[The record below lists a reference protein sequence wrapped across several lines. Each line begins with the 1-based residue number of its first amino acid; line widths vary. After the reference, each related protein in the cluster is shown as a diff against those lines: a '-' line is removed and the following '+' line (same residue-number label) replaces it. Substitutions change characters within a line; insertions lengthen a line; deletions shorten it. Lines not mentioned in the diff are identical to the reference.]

1 MSLLTAATFGA
12 LAQSASHTFGE
23 NDTACLIPVNNVWKY
38 SISQQIFTPEEV
50 GVTGNISQITF
61 YQAEDRSASTKR
73 MIQVFIGTTAKNSFS
88 NIDDWIDPAT
98 LTRVFDGKYGFSSNS
113 NTVYFD
119 FPFTYDGTEN
129 LVICVHDWT
138 GVYEVASSQ
147 KIYFQTD
154 HGEAGDHK
162 CICAVNDGSDMDVT
176 EPGFS
181 RGWAGVTA
189 DRSVITFTT
198 SGVDTIPSTVGASLP
213 LPGNWNYSI
222 SQQIFTPEEVGGTG
236 TIHSLTFHD
245 FSDFAGY
252 RDVDIY
258 LCATSRTEFNG
269 NPMLASTWVKESFM
283 TKVYSGSVNFSSADV
298 TVNFNQTFHYD
309 GTSNLILAVVDRTG
323 SYDQSLK
330 GTMDLKPGEYRTLKA
345 YADDYQLS
353 FSNPQD
359 AAYAYALPYVNR
371 VSFFDNYGINVNGE
385 NLTPE
390 NASAF
395 NLGLTAGCIIY
406 DPESKTPTLDNVET
420 SSDFTGHIDCRY
432 HNGDLTIIA
441 NGYNNIHD
449 GKIRCV
455 DGYTT
460 TLVGDTFDL
469 GYLEI
474 RSEKGSATAVIDNT
488 TLRVNLEEDHY
499 YALFGYGNDEHLI
512 INNSYVKSFAQVS
525 NYDEFASIALIDCE
539 IAYPA
544 GAVVD
549 GGYITLNGSEAT
561 DTVIIIPTKGAGLEN
576 VTSTTF
582 SLFPN
587 PAESEVTL
595 HLMPFEGTAHMSI
608 FSADGRIMNVAELPA
623 IDSDYRMNVTSL
635 PAGIYYITIT
645 SDSLRQT
652 ATLIKK

>member
-12 LAQSASHTFGE
+12 LAQSASHTFGN
-23 NDTACLIPVNNVWKY
+23 NDTTRLIPNNNCWNY
-38 SISQQIFTPEEV
+38 SLTEQIFTPEEV
-50 GVTGNISQITF
+50 GVTGYIKSISFYVEEDDCSSRRQIQMF
-61 YQAEDRSASTKR
+61 
-73 MIQVFIGTTAKNSFS
+73 VGTTSKNSFVDA
-88 NIDDWIDPAT
+88 NDWIDPAT
-98 LTRVFDGKYGFSSNS
+98 LTQVFNGSWTFFDGK
-113 NTVYFD
+113 NTILLD
-119 FPFTYDGTEN
+119 FPFAYDGSEN
-129 LVICVHDWT
+129 LVICFHDWT
-138 GVYEVASSQ
+138 GTSETNTNRRAHFQASHDAPGTSKAIVAFCDDNDIVAPDFATINK
-147 KIYFQTD
+147 KI
-154 HGEAGDHK
+154 
-162 CICAVNDGSDMDVT
+162 SD
-176 EPGFS
+176 
-181 RGWAGVTA
+181 
-189 DRSVITFTT
+189 DRSVTTFTT
-198 SGVDTIPSTVGASLP
+198 TGTDDLPTTFDASLP
-213 LPGNWNYSI
+213 LAGNWNYSI

-236 TIHSLTFHD
+236 TIHSITFHD
-245 FSDFAGY
+245 FSEFVGF
-252 RDVDIY
+252 REVVICR
-258 LCATSRTEFNG
+258 CAASRTEFNG
-269 NPMLASTWVKESFM
+269 NPKLASTWVKESFM
-283 TKVYSGSVNFSSADV
+283 TQVYSGSVNFSSADV

-323 SYDQSLK
+323 SYDHSLK
-330 GTMDLKPGEYRTLKA
+330 GTMDLKPGEYRTLMA
-345 YADDYQLS
+345 YADAYQLS
-353 FSNPQD
+353 FSTPQD

-371 VSFFDNYGINVNGE
+371 VSFFDNYGITVNGE
-385 NLTPE
+385 NLIPE
-390 NASAF
+390 NASTF
-395 NLGLTAGCIIY
+395 NVGLTSGYIIY
-406 DPESKTPTLDNVET
+406 DPEAKTLTLDNVET

-455 DGYTT
+455 EGYTT

-488 TLRVNLEEDHY
+488 TLLVNLEEDNS

-512 INNSYVKSFAQVS
+512 INNSYVKSFAQIS